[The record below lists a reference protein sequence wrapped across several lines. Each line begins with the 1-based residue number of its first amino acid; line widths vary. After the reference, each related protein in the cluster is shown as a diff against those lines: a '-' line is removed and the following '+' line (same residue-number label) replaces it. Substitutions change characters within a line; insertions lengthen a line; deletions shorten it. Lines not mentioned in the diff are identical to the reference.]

1 MNESTMQNTTIYLP
15 VCDKAVTAE
24 AGCDYAMPDYQPE
37 VRRLLRVKATVLP
50 PASYVGAGKA
60 EFAGTV
66 RYDILYSGNDGA
78 LYCATTSENYQLAA
92 PLDKDADV
100 DYSDELLAFCDPT
113 VELLTGRVTAP
124 RKLSIRCR
132 LRGQIKAY
140 GRHRLCERILGEVSE
155 GSIQRLAGES
165 RCAAL
170 TRCASESFT
179 LSEELSADTHAGE
192 LRVILCEAAMAV
204 PETVPSADGVGCR
217 GEATLKITACCE
229 GEDATPFILAKRVPF
244 SVTVP
249 ADGFTPDMCCRA
261 RACCTEMNATVTE
274 DGRILVDLSG
284 MVLAEG
290 QGNLPVHYTADL
302 YSTEREDKAVFS
314 EYRFPRAERC
324 IGGNFTQS
332 VYEPLSSFGLAP
344 DCEVLDVD
352 ASASVTSMTY
362 EKGKWVIAGD
372 TRMGLLAREGGE
384 YATHEL
390 SIPFRYEADGE
401 GGEPMLAT
409 AEVMMTSGRARTEG
423 GRLGIECE
431 MAVSGRVCVAG
442 TLTALCQVEFGEP
455 IAKTEEM
462 VVAFPE
468 RGESLWSV
476 AKRYHAPVAELA
488 RTNAVPVSISVP
500 LPDRSP
506 IVVNE

>member
-1 MNESTMQNTTIYLP
+1 MNENTMQNTTVYLP
-15 VCDKAVTAE
+15 VCDRAVTAE

-78 LYCATTSENYQLAA
+78 LYSATTSEAYQLSA

-100 DYSDELLAFCDPT
+100 DYSDELLAFCDPQ

-124 RKLSIRCR
+124 RKLSLRCR

-155 GSIQRLAGES
+155 GSLQRLAGES
-165 RCAAL
+165 QCAAL
-170 TRCASESFT
+170 TRCVSESVT
-179 LSEELSADTHAGE
+179 LSEELSADGHVGE
-192 LRVILCEAAMAV
+192 LRVILGEAAMTVSEAV
-204 PETVPSADGVGCR
+204 SSAEGVGCR

-229 GEDATPFILAKRVPF
+229 GEDPAPFILSKRVPF
-244 SVTVP
+244 SVMVP

-261 RACCTEMNATVTE
+261 RGCCTEMTCTVTE

-284 MVLAEG
+284 VVMAEG

-302 YSTEREDKAVFS
+302 YSTEREDKAIFE
-314 EYRFPRAERC
+314 EYRFPRAARC

-332 VYEPLSSFGLAP
+332 IYEPLASFGLAP

-352 ASASVTSMTY
+352 ASATVSSVSY
-362 EKGKWVIAGD
+362 DKGKWVIAGD
-372 TRMGLLAREGGE
+372 TRMALLTREGGE

-390 SIPFRYEADGE
+390 GLPFRYEAEGE

-409 AEVMMTSGRARTEG
+409 ADVTMTSGRARAEG
-423 GRLGIECE
+423 GRLSVECE
-431 MAVSGRVCVAG
+431 MAVSGRICVAG
-442 TLTALCQVEFGEP
+442 TLTALCQVEFGDRIDKP
-455 IAKTEEM
+455 QEM

-488 RTNAVPVSISVP
+488 RANAVPVSISAP